1 MLTMQSTNNDFW
13 KWTKFEQIMINV
25 YMQSCICIYI
35 SEESWLGSLR
45 RQVLFTLILTAAAA
59 SQSVWCAREW
69 FYWLGDHNWSILGER
84 SKNILFGIIVKG
96 VWHDIVY
103 YGVFVQ
109 RFQTTISEVKSYK
122 MVASCHVEL
131 REKKITLFHSLPLRY
146 RKKATFRQFYSFWSK
161 SCKKIGNYSH
171 SFVLASFNECSQEA
185 IFRTEEKTNPTDDV
199 SNHNI
204 GFVASMSL
212 EGI

>member
-146 RKKATFRQFYSFWSK
+146 RKKKPLLDNSIHFGQRAVRKLAITLIHLSWPLLMNVP
-161 SCKKIGNYSH
+161 KKL
-171 SFVLASFNECSQEA
+171 F
-185 IFRTEEKTNPTDDV
+185 
-199 SNHNI
+199 
-204 GFVASMSL
+204 L
-212 EGI
+212 ELRKKPN

>member
-84 SKNILFGIIVKG
+84 SKNILFGIVKG

-131 REKKITLFHSLPLRY
+131 REKRLLFSTLCPWDIGKNLDNSIHFGQKAVRKLAITALLSFICHFPFSWPTLMNLLRSY
-146 RKKATFRQFYSFWSK
+146 F
-161 SCKKIGNYSH
+161 
-171 SFVLASFNECSQEA
+171 
-185 IFRTEEKTNPTDDV
+185 
-199 SNHNI
+199 
-204 GFVASMSL
+204 
-212 EGI
+212 